1 MGLFKE
7 ILTRDGF
14 AARYHRIDPESVR
27 HEADSTHFDV
37 LSYAVEDQAIGGY
50 WLERTPEVLAG
61 HITQLPE
68 LYAGLRA
75 LPRYAGAGDVE
86 ASPEA
91 AALLAAAG
99 WKPHPKWGVYTRGTL
114 VMGGDLQGGF
124 HVKDWGLDI
133 HGPDTPDTAE
143 EAAAWL
149 VHRFAPV
156 ASAPEPEQIPAH
168 ETHGETGEA
177 EGREE
182 SAEPMAPEDDS
193 GAIDLFHPVS
203 GGSGMG
209 EAEGDDAS
217 DILDAD
223 YLETNQLDDYSLG
236 AEIDDAESE
245 ASGAFIFGDN
255 LDQKRTAAIG
265 LVVQAAI
272 VRMPAPIDYAV
283 LSELR
288 NFTLGV
294 SEGRW
299 PDDPAQRAELDV
311 LEARERR
318 RRAIETARDDKTA
331 FLVSATREQIEAF
344 DPESDWPA

>member
-1 MGLFKE
+1 M
-7 ILTRDGF
+7 TRE
-14 AARYHRIDPESVR
+14 ESEA
-27 HEADSTHFDV
+27 EADRI
-37 LSYAVEDQAIGGY
+37 LSEAGWTTTLKPPWRGRHVAPGLVGG
-50 WLERTPEVLAG
+50 
-61 HITQLPE
+61 
-68 LYAGLRA
+68 RA
-75 LPRYAGAGDVE
+75 PDGNAYVKAYTAF
-86 ASPEA
+86 AQSEA
-91 AALLAAAG
+91 AA
-99 WKPHPKWGVYTRGTL
+99 
-114 VMGGDLQGGF
+114 M
-124 HVKDWGLDI
+124 GLDPALY
-133 HGPDTPDTAE
+133 PDEPH
-143 EAAAWL
+143 EAAAVL
-149 VHRFAPV
+149 VASIAAPV

-203 GGSGMG
+203 GGSGSGMG

-236 AEIDDAESE
+236 AEIEDAESE

-272 VRMPAPIDYAV
+272 VRMPAITPADDAR
-283 LSELR
+283 LAELR

-299 PDDPAQRAELDV
+299 ANDPSKQAELEA
-311 LEARERR
+311 LELIASLARQVE
-318 RRAIETARDDKTA
+318 AARDAKVA
-331 FLVSATREQIEAF
+331 FLVAATREQIEAF
-344 DPESDWPA
+344 DPESDWP

>member
-1 MGLFKE
+1 MTLE
-7 ILTRDGF
+7 
-14 AARYHRIDPESVR
+14 ESEA
-27 HEADSTHFDV
+27 EADRI
-37 LSYAVEDQAIGGY
+37 LSEAGWTTTLKPPWRGRHVAPGVVGGRAPDGNAYAKAYTAFAQ
-50 WLERTPEVLAG
+50 
-61 HITQLPE
+61 
-68 LYAGLRA
+68 
-75 LPRYAGAGDVE
+75 
-86 ASPEA
+86 SEA
-91 AALLAAAG
+91 AA
-99 WKPHPKWGVYTRGTL
+99 
-114 VMGGDLQGGF
+114 M
-124 HVKDWGLDI
+124 GLDPALY
-133 HGPDTPDTAE
+133 PDEPH
-143 EAAAWL
+143 EAAAVL
-149 VHRFAPV
+149 VASIAASV

-203 GGSGMG
+203 GGSGSGMG

-236 AEIDDAESE
+236 AEIEDAESE

-272 VRMPAPIDYAV
+272 VRMPAITPADDAR
-283 LSELR
+283 LAELR

-299 PDDPAQRAELDV
+299 ANDPSKQAELEA
-311 LEARERR
+311 LELIASLARQVE
-318 RRAIETARDDKTA
+318 AARDAKVA
-331 FLVSATREQIEAF
+331 FLVAATREQIEAF
-344 DPESDWPA
+344 DPESDWP

>member
-1 MGLFKE
+1 M
-7 ILTRDGF
+7 TRE
-14 AARYHRIDPESVR
+14 ESEA
-27 HEADSTHFDV
+27 EADRI
-37 LSYAVEDQAIGGY
+37 LSEAGWTTTLKPPWRGRHVAPGLVGG
-50 WLERTPEVLAG
+50 
-61 HITQLPE
+61 
-68 LYAGLRA
+68 RA
-75 LPRYAGAGDVE
+75 PDGNAYVKAYTAF
-86 ASPEA
+86 AQSEA
-91 AALLAAAG
+91 AA
-99 WKPHPKWGVYTRGTL
+99 
-114 VMGGDLQGGF
+114 M
-124 HVKDWGLDI
+124 GLDPALY
-133 HGPDTPDTAE
+133 PDEPH
-143 EAAAWL
+143 EAAAVL
-149 VHRFAPV
+149 VASIAAPV

-203 GGSGMG
+203 GGSGSGMG

-236 AEIDDAESE
+236 AEIEDAESE

-272 VRMPAPIDYAV
+272 VRMPAITPADDAR
-283 LSELR
+283 LAELR

-299 PDDPAQRAELDV
+299 ANDPSKQAELEG
-311 LEARERR
+311 LELIASLARQVE
-318 RRAIETARDDKTA
+318 AARDAKVA

>member
-1 MGLFKE
+1 MNE
-7 ILTRDGF
+7 NETHPR
-14 AARYHRIDPESVR
+14 AAVML
-27 HEADSTHFDV
+27 AD
-37 LSYAVEDQAIGGY
+37 
-50 WLERTPEVLAG
+50 
-61 HITQLPE
+61 
-68 LYAGLRA
+68 
-75 LPRYAGAGDVE
+75 
-86 ASPEA
+86 
-91 AALLAAAG
+91 AG
-99 WKPHPKWGVYTRGTL
+99 WTPHPKWGVFTRGTL
-114 VMGGDLQGGF
+114 VMGGDLMGGF
-124 HVKDWGLDI
+124 HVKDWGMDL

-149 VHRFAPV
+149 VQRFAIPADV
-156 ASAPEPEQIPAH
+156 VTLDYEPEPAEAPEPIVDNIAEEREAGQDAAH
-168 ETHGETGEA
+168 ETHGETGEEA
-177 EGREE
+177 ASDELLGELSGSE
-182 SAEPMAPEDDS
+182 TSSSDDADAGAGSGVFDEDTAVHEPTDLGADKSAPIDANFTLPE
-193 GAIDLFHPVS
+193 IDLIPPDPDPEF
-203 GGSGMG
+203 
-209 EAEGDDAS
+209 
-217 DILDAD
+217 
-223 YLETNQLDDYSLG
+223 G
-236 AEIDDAESE
+236 AELLEWEGELAAKSEPE

-272 VRMPAPIDYAV
+272 VRMPEPIDYAV

-344 DPESDWPA
+344 DPESDWP